1 MLHAFLLAAAAQL
14 PCDRDP
20 APIKMAQPVL
30 PPGFHVPGNATGTA
44 TVAVTLDDA
53 GKVTAVSIYKSSGNG
68 VMDAAA
74 LEAARRSTFAP
85 GAENC
90 TPVGGTFAADFLF
103 GAPEPAKPPCFRDVT
118 VQNGVT
124 PAYPA
129 SAAAAGIGETQVTVR
144 VDVASDGSVRS
155 SRIYKSSGNRAL
167 DDAALAA
174 AAKSTYLPK
183 IVNCKTVDGT
193 YDYIVTFDPR

>member
-74 LEAARRSTFAP
+74 S
-85 GAENC
+85 
-90 TPVGGTFAADFLF
+90 F
-103 GAPEPAKPPCFRDVT
+103 GAPEPAKPLCFRDVT

-155 SRIYKSSGNRAL
+155 SRINKSSGNRAL